1 MFTHVCT
8 DRTPSPLIDTTLELT
23 TALVPVPTASVLQQL
38 RTATAAQHRALEAR
52 LPLTHADLDFPTYQ
66 RIIQAYYGFHS
77 PLQRSIDQ
85 FFAAQPAHSSLVQ
98 DPARHKVPALLKDLH
113 AMGLTDAQIQDLPQC
128 SELPVIDSVARL
140 LGVMYVMEGATLGGQ
155 VLRRIIADRLGIDAE
170 SGGEF
175 LDVYGRDTGRLWKT
189 FLRQLADFDSPRHN
203 AEVAQS
209 ACLTF
214 ECFETWLERAG
225 VLNDP

>member
-38 RTATAAQHRALEAR
+38 RTATAAQHRTLEAR
-52 LPLTHADLDFPTYQ
+52 LPLTHADLDLATYQ

-77 PLQRSIDQ
+77 PLQRLIDQ
-85 FFAAQPAHSSLVQ
+85 FFAAQPAHLSLVQ

-113 AMGLTDAQIQDLPQC
+113 ALGLSDVQIKGLPQC
-128 SELPVIDSVARL
+128 SELPVIDSVAQL

-155 VLRRIIADRLGIDAE
+155 VLRRIIAGRLGIDAE

-175 LDVYGRDTGRLWKT
+175 LDVYGRGTGRLWKT
-189 FLRQLADFDSPRHN
+189 FLKQLADFDSPRPN
-203 AEVAQS
+203 AEVVHS
-209 ACLTF
+209 ACITF
-214 ECFETWLERAG
+214 ECFQTWLERAR
-225 VLNDP
+225 VLNDA